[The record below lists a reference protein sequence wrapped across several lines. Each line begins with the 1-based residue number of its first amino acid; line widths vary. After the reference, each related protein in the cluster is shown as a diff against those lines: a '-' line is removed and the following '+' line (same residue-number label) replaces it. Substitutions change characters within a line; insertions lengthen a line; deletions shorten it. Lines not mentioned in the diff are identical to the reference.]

1 MKVKYKKSNQRSQ
14 STGITNPLQK
24 DSKDNKEKEKEKEKE
39 SKEKMEKNNEI
50 LMIRNDKIKRLERLY
65 NLKIEEDRKS
75 INDKYNRIQNM
86 KEQQIKINERKR
98 EVKDEIARRK
108 REYEEQFSKKRRKIR
123 FHRYKKRA

>member
-1 MKVKYKKSNQRSQ
+1 
-14 STGITNPLQK
+14 
-24 DSKDNKEKEKEKEKE
+24 
-39 SKEKMEKNNEI
+39 MEKNNEI

-108 REYEEQFSKKRRKIR
+108 REYEEQFSKM
-123 FHRYKKRA
+123 FHKKDIDDKM